1 MKLIEHSNLLGYVV
15 AVNYERGIVMYF
27 TANATFSDEIIATLR
42 LQFYGWG
49 ILLCDEPNKA
59 KAIAHND
66 EVSHAIDSV
75 AAENI

>member
-1 MKLIEHSNLLGYVV
+1 MKLIEHSMLLGYVV
-15 AVNYERGIVMYF
+15 AADYESCIVLYF
-27 TANATFSDEIIATLR
+27 TANATFSDEIIAELR
-42 LQFYGWG
+42 SQFYGWG

-66 EVSHAIDSV
+66 EVAHTIDCV